1 MTVPSVS
8 PRLTRGRAWLVAV
21 VATLAMS
28 VSYVDR
34 QVVSAIATSVRRA
47 LDVDAEHFGYLA
59 AAFSLAYLVAAP
71 TPLSRNSRVYL
82 R

>member
-1 MTVPSVS
+1 MTVSTGLS
-8 PRLTRGRAWLVAV
+8 RRRAWLVAA

-47 LDVDAEHFGYLA
+47 LDIDAEHFGYLA
-59 AAFSLAYLVAAP
+59 GAFSLAYLVAAP
-71 TPLSRNSRVYL
+71 LAG
-82 R
+82 